1 MILPVAK
8 RPRPGTD
15 IPLCSVPLS
24 LTWLLTGVSW
34 PTPAWTLVGANLRP
48 ERSGSR
54 VERNGIR
61 RTPKAPLTHGVEV
74 GDWSGEG
81 DAAGPPKRG
90 GELIH
95 GPEPRTHRKQPNG
108 PDEFVARGWSK
119 LVTP

>member
-1 MILPVAK
+1 V
-8 RPRPGTD
+8 
-15 IPLCSVPLS
+15 
-24 LTWLLTGVSW
+24 
-34 PTPAWTLVGANLRP
+34 
-48 ERSGSR
+48 ERS
-54 VERNGIR
+54 GIR

-81 DAAGPPKRG
+81 TRRAPPKRG